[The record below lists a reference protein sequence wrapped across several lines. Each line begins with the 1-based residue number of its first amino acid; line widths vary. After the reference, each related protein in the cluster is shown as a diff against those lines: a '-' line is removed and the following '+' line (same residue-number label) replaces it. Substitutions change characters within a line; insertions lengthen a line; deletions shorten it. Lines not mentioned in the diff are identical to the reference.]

1 MTTKTTNSNKK
12 PEVYKNSLGKEF
24 SKKGDTLDLRNI
36 QTPLTEGKNGK
47 DLGREIIRDQ
57 IGTWFAKKRAYLAH
71 GDVMPI
77 SQDQVDKSIEAFLK
91 KGGVIKKLEP
101 GIARM
106 VDEDFSEEM
115 EEGND
120 KLSSDLSIEK
130 LLTMKINE
138 MRY

>member
-12 PEVYKNSLGKEF
+12 PKVYKNSLGKEF
-24 SKKGDTLDLRNI
+24 SKKGDTIDLRNI
-36 QTPLTEGKNGK
+36 SSPLLDGHEK
-47 DLGREIIRDQ
+47 GREHIRNQ
-57 IGTWFAKKRAYLAH
+57 IGTWFAKKRAYLEH

-115 EEGND
+115 EEGNN